1 MLELSSLT
9 ERVNMKL
16 TVKLTDLLPVIQR
29 VARAVPARP
38 VEASM
43 GAINIEVAQDS
54 SGSYLAT
61 ASAFNGEVA
70 ITGTFPVQV
79 EGEIVALRPS
89 GLGFLDVIRDLTA
102 VELTLEV
109 ESNQIKITSG
119 RGKFK
124 IPQLVSGGSGAAS
137 FAKPIDQGVV
147 KASVFSDA
155 VARVALAVSK
165 NNTLPVYASM
175 KLEAN
180 ADTLRLIGTDRYR
193 LAVIDIPWVRNF
205 AEDKSLLVPL
215 KSVVDIARAHA
226 KSDSIELG
234 FGGTLGSSYGDNIL
248 SVFRITAGEFP
259 AYASLLKGETK
270 AVVQFDA
277 EEFHSVLKRVSK
289 FNSEHVRITVS
300 KNNMLVE
307 NALAET
313 GDGSEEFAIIY
324 DAEDSFS
331 SAFNPT
337 YLSEA
342 VGSMSG
348 NTTMNFIAADRPLT
362 LVSDNLP
369 NYTHLVM
376 PVNR

>member
-16 TVKLTDLLPVIQR
+16 TVKLADLLPVIQR

-54 SGSYLAT
+54 TGSYLAT

-102 VELTLEV
+102 TDLTLEV

-124 IPQLVSGGSGAAS
+124 IPQLVPGGSGAAS
-137 FAKPIDQGVV
+137 FAKPSDQGVV
-147 KASVFSDA
+147 SASIFSDA

-180 ADTLRLIGTDRYR
+180 ADSLRLIGTDRYR

-205 AEDKSLLVPL
+205 SEDKSLLVPL
-215 KSVVDIARAHA
+215 KSIVDLARAHA

-277 EEFHSVLKRVSK
+277 QEFHSVLKRVSK

-331 SAFNPT
+331 SAFNPA
-337 YLSEA
+337 YLAEA

-348 NTTMNFIAADRPLT
+348 KTTMNFIAADRPLT